1 MFKKLLFATT
11 ASPVC
16 DNAAKVAFDL
26 EMKWEAKLLIL
37 HVLGVPGR
45 SFSLQFTDVRTGE
58 REEISQDYN
67 EWVKEE
73 MNNTYGKLLEDSN
86 ASIVTA
92 IGDPYREILRLAR
105 KEDADMIIMGA
116 HSREED
122 VGATKHRSVAGSTM
136 RKVAKAARCAVVV
149 VNRPCTTCWR
159 LFSNIVVGTDF
170 SKASFSAFLWA
181 FKLAR
186 EVGANLHIFH
196 AIDITA
202 EGLTLP
208 AGQTTIEQR
217 VKEARRR
224 IEQTYI
230 PKLQGYDKYSMEV
243 WEGIPYVEILK
254 FARERQADLIVM
266 AHHTREIDPEEAER
280 PLIFPIEVGIED
292 QFRRGAA
299 EKPAIRL
306 DLVLELSWRPPGIA
320 ERQQSIFR
328 SVADGDRL
336 QDLLGFPVR
345 ERRVFL
351 LRHRLV
357 HDAVC
362 VGRQRVVGRGVEHGH
377 LRTERLGERDRV
389 RDGLLGELRSVGG
402 DEDVL
407 VHAFSFSWEFLRN
420 SSYATRHR
428 AR

>member
-37 HVLGVPGR
+37 HVMGVPGR
-45 SFSLQFTDVRTGE
+45 SFSLQFTDVRTGQ
-58 REEISQDYN
+58 REDINPDYV

-105 KEDADMIIMGA
+105 KEDVDMIIMGA

-186 EVGANLHIFH
+186 EVGANLHIFNS
-196 AIDITA
+196 IDITA

-217 VKEARRR
+217 IKESRRR

-254 FARERQADLIVM
+254 FARDRQADLIVM
-266 AHHTREIDPEEAER
+266 AHHTREIDPEEAELGSTVEQVVLR
-280 PLIFPIEVGIED
+280 
-292 QFRRGAA
+292 AA
-299 EKPAIRL
+299 CPVASVTHPDKVA
-306 DLVLELSWRPPGIA
+306 DLV
-320 ERQQSIFR
+320 
-328 SVADGDRL
+328 
-336 QDLLGFPVR
+336 
-345 ERRVFL
+345 
-351 LRHRLV
+351 
-357 HDAVC
+357 
-362 VGRQRVVGRGVEHGH
+362 
-377 LRTERLGERDRV
+377 
-389 RDGLLGELRSVGG
+389 
-402 DEDVL
+402 
-407 VHAFSFSWEFLRN
+407 
-420 SSYATRHR
+420 
-428 AR
+428 

>member
-37 HVLGVPGR
+37 HVMGVPGR
-45 SFSLQFTDVRTGE
+45 SFSLQFTDVRTGQ
-58 REEISQDYN
+58 REDINPDYV

-105 KEDADMIIMGA
+105 KEDVDMIIMGA
-116 HSREED
+116 HAREED

-186 EVGANLHIFH
+186 EVGAKLHIFN

-217 VKEARRR
+217 IKEARRR

-254 FARERQADLIVM
+254 FARDRQADLIVM
-266 AHHTREIDPEEAER
+266 AHHTREIDPEEAELGSTVEQVVLR
-280 PLIFPIEVGIED
+280 
-292 QFRRGAA
+292 AA
-299 EKPAIRL
+299 CPVASVTHPDK
-306 DLVLELSWRPPGIA
+306 
-320 ERQQSIFR
+320 
-328 SVADGDRL
+328 VADL
-336 QDLLGFPVR
+336 
-345 ERRVFL
+345 
-351 LRHRLV
+351 
-357 HDAVC
+357 A
-362 VGRQRVVGRGVEHGH
+362 
-377 LRTERLGERDRV
+377 
-389 RDGLLGELRSVGG
+389 
-402 DEDVL
+402 
-407 VHAFSFSWEFLRN
+407 
-420 SSYATRHR
+420 
-428 AR
+428 